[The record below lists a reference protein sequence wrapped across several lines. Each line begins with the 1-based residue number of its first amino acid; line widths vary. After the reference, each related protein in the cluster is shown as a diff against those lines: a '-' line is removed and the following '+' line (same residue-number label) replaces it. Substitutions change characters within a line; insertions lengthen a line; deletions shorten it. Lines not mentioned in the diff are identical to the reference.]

1 MRDKKMDGFNSNE
14 DAPEYNQLSFARGA
28 DARRNGKDLSDNP
41 FPNHCWVRYYR
52 KSWDAGWRDQD
63 MDMGCAVEASF
74 LNDVRYIGAP
84 PGTVIKANSEPLNPR
99 LDLANKSPTGFSWG
113 YRGSGP
119 AQLALAIL
127 ADYLRD
133 ENATLAHY
141 QAFKEKVIAAL
152 PEQLEWTLSRID
164 IEHAL
169 TAIGGRGAE

>member
-52 KSWDAGWRDQD
+52 KSWDAGWCDQD

-99 LDLANKSPTGFSWG
+99 PDLANKIPTGFSWG
-113 YRGSGP
+113 YLGAARRSSRWP
-119 AQLALAIL
+119 F
-127 ADYLRD
+127 LRTTC
-133 ENATLAHY
+133 ETKMPHSPTIRPSKKKSSPRY
-141 QAFKEKVIAAL
+141 QNS
-152 PEQLEWTLSRID
+152 WNG
-164 IEHAL
+164 H
-169 TAIGGRGAE
+169 